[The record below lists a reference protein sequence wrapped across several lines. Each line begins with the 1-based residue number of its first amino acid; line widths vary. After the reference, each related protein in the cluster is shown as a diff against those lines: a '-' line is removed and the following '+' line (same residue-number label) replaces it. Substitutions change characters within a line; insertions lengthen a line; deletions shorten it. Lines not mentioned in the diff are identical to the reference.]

1 MVKNTKGGKNHKKY
15 GRKFSQIAGKQSLR
29 EAKDE
34 GEMYGCVSKVLG
46 NNMCHVLTQKNITM
60 LLHIRNKFR
69 GRGKRDNAITNGTFV
84 LIGER
89 SFESRIEGKMPN
101 CDLLEV
107 YNVSEIET
115 LQKNVNDIE
124 WSIFKVITD
133 TLRKENEDNDTLGF
147 EFSSKNND
155 DTLDE
160 DIIKQLENDKNSES
174 VIGFEDEIDIDD
186 I

>member
-1 MVKNTKGGKNHKKY
+1 
-15 GRKFSQIAGKQSLR
+15 
-29 EAKDE
+29 
-34 GEMYGCVSKVLG
+34 
-46 NNMCHVLTQKNITM
+46 
-60 LLHIRNKFR
+60 
-69 GRGKRDNAITNGTFV
+69 
-84 LIGER
+84 
-89 SFESRIEGKMPN
+89 
-101 CDLLEV
+101 EV